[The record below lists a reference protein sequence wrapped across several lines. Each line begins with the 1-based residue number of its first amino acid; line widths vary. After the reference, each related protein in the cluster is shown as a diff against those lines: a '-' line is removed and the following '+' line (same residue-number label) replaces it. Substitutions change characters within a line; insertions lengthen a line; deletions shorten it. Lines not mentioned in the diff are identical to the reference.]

1 MGLLEEKGKVER
13 LQTFNR
19 FRADDLK
26 KKAVLVNSC
35 IIGDCLLAKGRISGF
50 WKLKFLLSGKRNFLR
65 KILIFRKFLRKEI
78 KTEKEIALNPL

>member
-26 KKAVLVNSC
+26 KKAFLVNSC
-35 IIGDCLLAKGRISGF
+35 IIGDCLLAKSRISGF
-50 WKLKFLLSGKRNFLR
+50 WKLKFLLSGKRNF
-65 KILIFRKFLRKEI
+65 FEENFDFPEI
-78 KTEKEIALNPL
+78 SAKRNKD